1 MRQEVARFVHHLDAS
16 LAVRDPDVH
25 VQTEN
30 EQLADDVLQLVL
42 KYFVALG
49 LGDLLVLPMREGVR
63 ARGGDPEADRLKER
77 RERAPQGRDLRARFA
92 DIGADLRARLDDRL
106 HHLRLDLLA
115 QARTRG
121 REERLTVALEL
132 PFGINDLEL
141 LLDPDGQAR
150 DVGLPHRCR
159 AAIRAS
165 LMVRYTAS
173 ASTRP
178 RKAGAGEPP

>member
-25 VQTEN
+25 VQAEN
-30 EQLADDVLQLVL
+30 EELADDVLQLVL

-63 ARGGDPEADRLKER
+63 ARGGDPEADGLKER

-115 QARTRG
+115 QARTSG
-121 REERLTVALEL
+121 CEERLAMALEL

-141 LLDPDGQAR
+141 FLYADRQPR
-150 DVGLPHRCR
+150 DVALPHRPR
-159 AAIRAS
+159 AFARAS
-165 LMVRYTAS
+165 LTMR
-173 ASTRP
+173 
-178 RKAGAGEPP
+178 